1 MPHLQDIESHSTLS
15 FENANKQSS
24 RARIGGHISGLRHI
38 KLQDGIVRGANS
50 IFNLTWALLRVTKAV
65 QEESWRQA
73 TKDTMLSLVFE
84 QISKTLDFTTARL
97 AVSKI
102 HNDSLQSAETERILL

>member
-1 MPHLQDIESHSTLS
+1 LRLQTHNLVEQQEIGQWANPLLLQEGTVLVTDSTL
-15 FENANKQSS
+15 
-24 RARIGGHISGLRHI
+24 
-38 KLQDGIVRGANS
+38 D
-50 IFNLTWALLRVTKAV
+50 LTWTLLRVTKAA

-73 TKDTMLSLVFE
+73 TKETMLSFVFE

-102 HNDSLQSAETERILL
+102 HKDSLQSADTERILL